1 MKSLSPHV
9 ASRRA
14 WLQRAAAAAAA
25 LTLAP
30 SCATSATTRP
40 ARYLIGCY
48 TRPWDQLDYRVALD
62 GIAEAGFQYVGL
74 MTARGR
80 PSLVVHVDST
90 PEEVAAVAAA
100 VKARGLKVISI
111 YGGDFR
117 AEQSV
122 AAGVAG
128 LKRLVDYCVTCGCPH
143 LLLGGTGDAKVFPAY
158 YQAVREV
165 CPYAEQKQVTL
176 TIKPHGGL
184 NATGPECRKIIESVG
199 HRRFRL
205 WYDPGNIFYYSD
217 GKLDPVEDAG
227 TVNGLVAGMSVKD
240 FLPPKEVM
248 LTPGTGRVNF
258 PEVMR
263 RLQRGG
269 FTAGPLV
276 IECLARG
283 NGQDARF
290 IVAEAKKAR
299 AFVEGLAAGVPPR
312 S

>member
-1 MKSLSPHV
+1 MRSQSLLP
-9 ASRRA
+9 RRA
-14 WLQRAAAAAAA
+14 WLQRAATAAAA
-25 LTLAP
+25 LALAP
-30 SCATSATTRP
+30 SCATSAT
-40 ARYLIGCY
+40 ARAARHPLGCY
-48 TRPWDQLDYRVALD
+48 TRPWDQLDYRAALD
-62 GIAEAGFQYVGL
+62 GMAEAGFQYAGL
-74 MTARGR
+74 MTTRGR

-90 PEEVAAVAAA
+90 PEAVAAVAAE

-111 YGGDFR
+111 YGGDFH
-117 AEQSV
+117 AEQGV

-128 LKRLVDYCVTCGCPH
+128 LKRLVDHCVSCGCPH
-143 LLLGGTGDAKVFPAY
+143 LLLGGTGDARVFPAY

-165 CPYAEQKQVTL
+165 CPYAEARQVTL

-217 GKLDPVEDAG
+217 GRLDPVEDAA

-258 PEVMR
+258 PAVLR

-276 IECLARG
+276 IECLSRG
-283 NGQDARF
+283 NGQDARL
-290 IVAEAKKAR
+290 ITAEARKAR
-299 AFVEGLAAGVPPR
+299 EFVEGLLKG
-312 S
+312 

>member
-1 MKSLSPHV
+1 MMMTH
-9 ASRRA
+9 AAFSRRD
-14 WLQRAAAAAAA
+14 WLKGVLAATGAVA
-25 LTLAP
+25 LAP
-30 SCATSATTRP
+30 SCATSAA
-40 ARYLIGCY
+40 ARAARHPIGCY
-48 TRPWDQLDYRVALD
+48 TRPWDQLDYRAALD
-62 GIAEAGFQYVGL
+62 GIAEAGFEYVGL
-74 MTARGR
+74 MTTRAR
-80 PSLVVHVDST
+80 PPLVVHVDST

-128 LKRLVDYCVTCGCPH
+128 LKRLVDHCALCGCPH
-143 LLLGGTGDAKVFPAY
+143 LLLGGTGDAQVFGAY

-176 TIKPHGGL
+176 SIKPHGGL

-217 GKLDPVEDAG
+217 GKLDPVDDAL
-227 TVNGLVAGMSVKD
+227 TVNGLVTGMSVKD

-248 LTPGTGRVNF
+248 LTPGTGRVHF
-258 PEVMR
+258 PEVLR

-276 IECLARG
+276 IECLSRG

-290 IVAEAKKAR
+290 INAEARKAR
-299 AFVEGLAAGVPPR
+299 AFVEGLLR
-312 S
+312 

>member
-1 MKSLSPHV
+1 MYPFPP
-9 ASRRA
+9 ASRRD
-14 WLQRAAAAAAA
+14 WLKRIAAASSA
-25 LTLAP
+25 LALAP
-30 SCATSATTRP
+30 SCATSAAP
-40 ARYLIGCY
+40 AARHPLGCY

-74 MTARGR
+74 MTARGK

-90 PEEVAAVAAA
+90 PEAVAAVAAA
-100 VKARGLKVISI
+100 VKERGLKVISI

-128 LKRLVDYCVTCGCPH
+128 LKRLVDHCVICGCPH

-165 CPYAEQKQVTL
+165 CPYAEQKRVTL

-184 NATGPECRKIIESVG
+184 NATGPQCRKIIESVA

-217 GKLDPVEDAG
+217 GKLDPADDAP
-227 TVNGLVAGMSVKD
+227 TVNGLVVGMSVKD
-240 FLPPKEVM
+240 YLPPKEVM

-263 RLQRGG
+263 RLRRGG

-276 IECLARG
+276 VECLSRG
-283 NGQDARF
+283 NGQEARL
-290 IVAEAKKAR
+290 ITAEARKAR
-299 AFVEGLAAGVPPR
+299 LLVEGLLQA
-312 S
+312 